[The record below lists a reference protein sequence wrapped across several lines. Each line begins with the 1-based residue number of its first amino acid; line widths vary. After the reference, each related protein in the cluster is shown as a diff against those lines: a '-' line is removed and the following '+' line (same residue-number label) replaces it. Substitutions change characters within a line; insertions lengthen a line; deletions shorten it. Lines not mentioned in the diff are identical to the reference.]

1 MDQLDIFEFKIKIRE
16 LEPIPQDLILK
27 LFPTKNKTVYTIYQC
42 VELAKVNS
50 FVNYSYEQNYNYYI
64 NFLNNLEKWFKVKLQ
79 SEEKEIL
86 LFYSLQRENFNIE
99 TLNFINEDIF
109 FNYVADNKYLKYF
122 QFSVQYEILL
132 LYSQLVDIEEKYYNR
147 FKEIFY
153 IVKAQK
159 NEYQKLQKE
168 IGGLFYE

>member
-16 LEPIPQDLILK
+16 LELIPQDLILK
-27 LFPTKNKTVYTIYQC
+27 LFPGKNKTIYTIYQC
-42 VELAKVNS
+42 IELAKVNS
-50 FVNYSYEQNYNYYI
+50 FVSYSYEQNYNYYI
-64 NFLNNLEKWFKVKLQ
+64 NFLNNLEEWFKVKLQ

-109 FNYVADNKYLKYF
+109 FNYVTNNKYLKYF

-153 IVKAQK
+153 IIKAQK

-168 IGGLFYE
+168 IGDLFYE

>member
-50 FVNYSYEQNYNYYI
+50 FVSYSYEQNYNYYI

-147 FKEIFY
+147 FK
-153 IVKAQK
+153 VLCQ
-159 NEYQKLQKE
+159 QS
-168 IGGLFYE
+168 